1 MTVICVDAADA
12 SGPIPNEAQRA
23 QVVERVKQT
32 VALARCS
39 YFDGMRRIRDT
50 FGIKTLVRVVGGYE
64 MIVRQATE
72 DMRPGGFIQKS
83 VPCDPKA
90 PTSEEERKK
99 ESAIK
104 DIGRDEALRKRVGY
118 MATAQLE
125 TESNV
130 RKLERDVAA
139 IGADVAVIRAE
150 KPSAA
155 GLAGTVRKLW
165 KRLSLL
171 EERKNL

>member
-1 MTVICVDAADA
+1 MRLKSGGPLMTVLFVDADPAWAGHDLQHSPA
-12 SGPIPNEAQRA
+12 GPAVDHSAQIHA
-23 QVVERVKQT
+23 T
-32 VALARCS
+32 ARCT
-39 YFDGMRRIRDT
+39 YYDGMRRIKDT
-50 FGIKTLVRVVGGYE
+50 FGIKTLVRISGAVAGGSW
-64 MIVRQATE
+64 AL
-72 DMRPGGFIQKS
+72 
-83 VPCDPKA
+83 
-90 PTSEEERKK
+90 SEEERKK